1 MRSGRLR
8 LFLLFAVLAAPF
20 LAGSGLYF
28 AGWRPGSTVNHGQLI
43 SPLVA
48 LPDAEAWRG
57 KWSLALIHA
66 EPCSPDCLARLDELG
81 RLRLSLAKE
90 AERTRIVSL
99 GKRSEIF
106 RALPDGSIVL
116 VDPRGLAVMHYGPGA
131 DARGMRADLER
142 LLKYSWSG

>member
-1 MRSGRLR
+1 MNSGRLR
-8 LFLLFAVLAAPF
+8 LLLIAAVLAAPF

-28 AGWRPGSTVNHGQLI
+28 AGWRPESTVNHGQLI

-66 EPCSPDCLARLDELG
+66 EPCSPQCLARLDELG
-81 RLRLSLAKE
+81 RVRLSLAKE
-90 AERTRIVSL
+90 AERTRIASL
-99 GKRSEIF
+99 ARRPEAL
-106 RALPDGSIVL
+106 RALPEGSVVL
-116 VDPRGLAVMHYGPGA
+116 VDPRGLAVMRYAPGA